1 MLKTIARRLIIMIP
15 QLFII
20 ACITFALSWL
30 MPGDFVS
37 LQIGEDRT
45 WSEIQAMREQ
55 LGLDDPWYIQ
65 FWRWLGSVIRGDFG
79 ISAQHARPVIDVI
92 GERAINTF
100 WLSLMSTVM
109 FFIIAIPLGILAG
122 RFSGRL
128 PDKVILTYGFVG
140 LALPALVYAILLI
153 FVFAIRLDWLP
164 ARGSVEAFAVGTGF
178 GEFVSRI
185 RHLILPSIALSTFGG
200 ITTIYLLRT
209 QIIDGKSSDYAT
221 TARSKGIPERVIF
234 NKHILRNSLIPF
246 AQSIGLVFIGLLIG
260 SVLIERIFMY
270 PGMGDLFLT
279 SIQIRDFNV
288 ASALIVIYAALTVV
302 GVLIGDI
309 ALTLADPRIRVK

>member
-1 MLKTIARRLIIMIP
+1 MIP